1 MKNVG
6 NIIIVQARQTSKRF
20 PNKVLKKIGGRSI
33 CEIILKRLK
42 KCKNINKIIFAIPD
56 NSKNSSSSE
65 IKNDVNQVRQA
76 PNYCRYDFGS
86 DNENILEIC
95 LEDKPKCDGYNF
107 AENNWGKCVIE

>member
-42 KCKNINKIIFAIPD
+42 KCKNINKIIFAIPE
-56 NSKNSSSSE
+56 NLKNVQLKEHLKKINATFVLGSE
-65 IKNDVNQVRQA
+65 ANNLSIIK
-76 PNYCRYDFGS
+76 YTYFEC
-86 DNENILEIC
+86 I
-95 LEDKPKCDGYNF
+95 
-107 AENNWGKCVIE
+107 